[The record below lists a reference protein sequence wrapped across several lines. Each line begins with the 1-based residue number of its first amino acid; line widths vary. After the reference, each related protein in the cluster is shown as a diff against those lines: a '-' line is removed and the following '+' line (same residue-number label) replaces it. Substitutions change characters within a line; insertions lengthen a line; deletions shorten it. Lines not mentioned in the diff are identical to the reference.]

1 MTKLMTVPKVFDK
14 VFENRKKGEVLT
26 TSLKVAEVF
35 GIEHKNVLR
44 DIRKLLEKRDKIT
57 KLKFELSNKF
67 AEPKSRLSDSL
78 HIYDSVYNALGIDFM
93 KDKSTRDE
101 LTPEQLSQIR
111 TAEYMIAHILRTGM
125 ENGEDPDEIE
135 DKVKAKIKQYGDA
148 VRPDDK
154 IKIIIEI
161 PKSALKIGGL

>member
-78 HIYDSVYNALGIDFM
+78 HIYDSVY
-93 KDKSTRDE
+93 KDSTGRE
-101 LTPEQLSQIR
+101 LPM
-111 TAEYMIAHILRTGM
+111 YVF
-125 ENGEDPDEIE
+125 N
-135 DKVKAKIKQYGDA
+135 KDA
-148 VRPDDK
+148 FLMLVMRSDDK
-154 IKIIIEI
+154 IKITIEI